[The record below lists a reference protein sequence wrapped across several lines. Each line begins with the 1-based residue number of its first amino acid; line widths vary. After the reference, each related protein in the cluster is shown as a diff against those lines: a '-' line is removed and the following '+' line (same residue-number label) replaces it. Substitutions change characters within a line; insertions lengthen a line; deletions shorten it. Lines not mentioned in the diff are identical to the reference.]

1 MPEGEVRIGISGWT
15 YEPWRGHFYPKGLS
29 QKRELAHAASIFRS
43 IEINGTFYGLQTPKS
58 FARWDEE
65 TPDGFVFAVK
75 APRFITHVKRLRDP
89 ALPLANFMASGVLR
103 LGAKLGPILWQFPPN
118 FRFDHALM
126 DAFLT
131 LLPRDAKAASASAR
145 MHDDHL
151 KARGWLSADEVPPLR
166 HAVEIRH
173 ESFRDPAFI
182 DLLRHHEVALV
193 CADTVEWPL
202 LMDLTAGFVYVR
214 LHGSRELYRSGY
226 EEAEIERWAK
236 RIEAWAA
243 GKPMHDGYFA
253 GKSNADPRPRDVF
266 VFFDNTDK
274 RLAPRDAQALMRR
287 LGIASGGAD
296 QPPGVSVMTER
307 AARSTASRE

>member
-1 MPEGEVRIGISGWT
+1 MPKGEIRIGISGWT
-15 YEPWRGHFYPKGLS
+15 YKPWRGHFYPERLP
-29 QKRELAHAASIFRS
+29 QKRELAHVASIFPAV
-43 IEINGTFYGLQTPKS
+43 EVNGTFYGLQTPKS

-65 TPDGFVFAVK
+65 TPDDFVFAVK

-118 FRFDHALM
+118 FRFDAELM
-126 DAFLT
+126 AAFLK
-131 LLPRDAKAASASAR
+131 LLPRDAQAASACAR
-145 MHDDHL
+145 RHDDRL
-151 KARGWLSADEVPPLR
+151 KARGWLRAENVPRLR

-182 DLLRHHEVALV
+182 DLLRDHDVALV

-226 EEAEIERWAK
+226 EQAEIERWAK
-236 RIEAWAA
+236 RVEAWAA
-243 GKPMHDGYFA
+243 GQPMRDGDFA
-253 GKSNADPRPRDVF
+253 GRSASDPRPRDVY

-287 LGIASGGAD
+287 LGL
-296 QPPGVSVMTER
+296 
-307 AARSTASRE
+307 SR

>member
-1 MPEGEVRIGISGWT
+1 MPQGEVRIGISGWT
-15 YEPWRGHFYPKGLS
+15 YEPWRGHFYPKGLP

-43 IEINGTFYGLQTPKS
+43 IEINGTFYGLQTPTS

-65 TPDGFVFAVK
+65 TPEDFVFAVK
-75 APRFITHVKRLRDP
+75 APRFITHIKRLRDP

-103 LGAKLGPILWQFPPN
+103 LGSKLGPILWQFPPN
-118 FRFDHALM
+118 FGFDHDLM
-126 DAFLT
+126 DAFLA
-131 LLPRDAKAASASAR
+131 LLPRDAKAASKSAG
-145 MHDDHL
+145 MHDDRL
-151 KARGWLSADEVPPLR
+151 KARGWLRADEVPPLR

-182 DLLRHHEVALV
+182 ELLRHHDVALV

-243 GKPMHDGYFA
+243 GRPMRDGNFA
-253 GKSNADPRPRDVF
+253 GKEDAEPRPRDVF

-287 LGIASGGAD
+287 LGIASGA
-296 QPPGVSVMTER
+296 PVSR
-307 AARSTASRE
+307 PASAR